1 MRQLDDRH
9 DRRTLL
15 RGIGVTLLGV
25 GLAGC
30 TGPGE
35 EEEDEEEDGDE
46 NGEEG
51 GDGEDGEED
60 ERLRQP
66 DPR

>member
-1 MRQLDDRH
+1 VRQLDDWH

-15 RGIGVTLLGV
+15 RRIGVTLLGV

-30 TGPGE
+30 SGPGGGE
-35 EEEDEEEDGDE
+35 DGDEEEDEE
-46 NGEEG
+46 
-51 GDGEDGEED
+51 GEDGESDGDDEED

-66 DPR
+66 DAR

>member
-15 RGIGVTLLGV
+15 RGLGVTLLGV

-30 TGPGE
+30 TGPGGAAE
-35 EEEDEEEDGDE
+35 EGEEDDEDDE
-46 NGEEG
+46 NGEG
-51 GDGEDGEED
+51 GEDDEED

-66 DPR
+66 DAR

>member
-30 TGPGE
+30 SGPGE
-35 EEEDEEEDGDE
+35 GEDGDEEEDEE
-46 NGEEG
+46 
-51 GDGEDGEED
+51 GEDGEGGGDDEED

-66 DPR
+66 DAR